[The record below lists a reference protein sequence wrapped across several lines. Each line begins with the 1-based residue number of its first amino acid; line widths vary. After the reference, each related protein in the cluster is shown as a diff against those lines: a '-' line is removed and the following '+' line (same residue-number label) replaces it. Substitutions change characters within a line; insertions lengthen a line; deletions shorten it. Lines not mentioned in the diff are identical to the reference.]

1 MTIMKAPALL
11 AGVTLLSLG
20 NWGCL
25 ATKKHV
31 QQAIAP
37 VQNQVNEVQKQTA
50 DNKQAI
56 GDLDRQ
62 VSVADE
68 KATDAGK
75 AAKDANLAAAK
86 ANDAA
91 LQAGQRA
98 DGARSLAQETSDA
111 LRGTVDNLDSYK
123 LADTKKVYFGF
134 GKSRL
139 TSDQQQQ
146 LDELV
151 KSLGPMKGVVIEVEG
166 YTDRVGAK
174 NYNLTLSQQRADAVV
189 RYLASQ
195 NVPLRMIHQLG
206 VGEADTSGRRANK
219 DDRRVDVRVFTR
231 QMPGTSASPAMQSQN
246 SSVNGQ
252 TASQQ

>member
-1 MTIMKAPALL
+1 MTIMKTPALL

-31 QQAIAP
+31 QQAITP

-75 AAKDANLAAAK
+75 SAKDANAAAAR

-98 DGARSLAQETSDA
+98 DGARSLAQETTDA
-111 LRGTVDNLDSYK
+111 LRGTVDNLDNYK
-123 LADTKKVYFGF
+123 LADTKKVYFPF
-134 GKSRL
+134 GKSKL
-139 TSDQQQQ
+139 TPDQESQ
-146 LDELV
+146 LNDLV
-151 KSLGPMKGVVIEVEG
+151 KSLGAMKGVVIEVEG
-166 YTDRVGAK
+166 FTDRVGAK

-189 RYLASQ
+189 RYLAGQS
-195 NVPLRMIHQLG
+195 VPLRVIHQLG
-206 VGEADTSGRRANK
+206 VGEADTTGQRANK
-219 DDRRVDVRVFTR
+219 EDRRVDVRVFTR
-231 QMPGTSASPAMQSQN
+231 QMPGGAGGAAMQSQN
-246 SSVNGQ
+246 SSVTEQ
-252 TASQQ
+252 SASQQ

>member
-37 VQNQVNEVQKQTA
+37 VQNQVNAVQKQTA

-62 VSVADE
+62 VSVTDE

-111 LRGTVDNLDSYK
+111 LRGTVDNLDNYR
-123 LADTKKVYFGF
+123 LADTKKVYFSF
-134 GKSRL
+134 GKSKL
-139 TSDQQQQ
+139 TPDQESQLSD
-146 LDELV
+146 LV
-151 KSLGPMKGVVIEVEG
+151 KTLGSMKGVVIEVEG

-206 VGEADTSGRRANK
+206 VGEADTGGRRANK

-231 QMPGTSASPAMQSQN
+231 QLPGSSSSPSMQSQN
-246 SSVNGQ
+246 SSTSEQ

>member
-62 VSVADE
+62 VSVTDE

-98 DGARSLAQETSDA
+98 DGARSLAQETSDT
-111 LRGTVDNLDSYK
+111 LRGDMDSLDNYR
-123 LADTKKVYFGF
+123 LADTKKVYFPF
-134 GKSRL
+134 GKSKL
-139 TSDQQQQ
+139 TPDQEAQLSD
-146 LDELV
+146 LV
-151 KSLGPMKGVVIEVEG
+151 KTLGSMKGVVLEVEG

-174 NYNLTLSQQRADAVV
+174 SFNLTLSQRRADAVV

-206 VGEADTSGRRANK
+206 VGEVDTSGQRANK
-219 DDRRVDVRVFTR
+219 EDRRVDVRVFTR
-231 QMPGTSASPAMQSQN
+231 QMPGTSSSPSMQSQN
-246 SSVNGQ
+246 SSANGQ